1 MYRVLCPVFDAAW
14 QRWCGAV
21 NDADA
26 ANAENA
32 FRVAGDGLDD
42 DRKWAVAC
50 DDYDVSVAVA
60 APDSCN
66 Y

>member
-1 MYRVLCPVFDAAW
+1 M
-14 QRWCGAV
+14 

-42 DRKWAVAC
+42 DRKWAAVC